1 MISIYNTEKL
11 LEISKD
17 IPIDR
22 IKNLLEQET
31 SLSKDVNIVFLDKE
45 EIKELNKSYRD
56 KDEVTDVLS
65 FNLDSNNTL
74 GEIYVCPEYII
85 NNISK
90 EKFTEEIIRVLIH
103 GILHL
108 KGYEHKKKFD
118 EFDYKD
124 EPMYIRQEDLLNKIL
139 NQLLQK

>member
-17 IPIDR
+17 IPIDK
-22 IKNLLEQET
+22 IKSLLEQET

-45 EIKELNKSYRD
+45 EIKELNKTYRD